1 MRHNIIYISNAERS
15 DGQTEKA
22 RSENAGVEADG
33 ALNPRPDS
41 VSDTLFQENPFFDPK
56 DLLQVR
62 YEMLRRHSVERVSIV
77 DVATKFGVSR
87 PTVYQ
92 AQAAFQQAGLSGL
105 LPKHRGPKEGHKL
118 SAEVIDY
125 VVALRTA
132 EPGLT
137 TVACVQ
143 AVQEKFGITVHRRSL
158 ERALASKKK
167 PRNAGVRS
175 PIPEG
180 TVEAYEGL
188 RRQVV
193 QPDGRGGHLEGRGIL
208 MRCGLAT
215 WAQIRPA
222 AVPARPPESHF
233 PSGPEAPVLDS
244 FGAELVRL
252 VAGLILS
259 TRQEGF
265 PHA

>member
-1 MRHNIIYISNAERS
+1 MAKLKKPDQKTLELKR
-15 DGQTEKA
+15 T
-22 RSENAGVEADG
+22 G
-33 ALNPRPDS
+33 ALNPCPDS
-41 VSDTLFQENPFFDPK
+41 VSDTLFRENPFFDPK

-62 YEMLRRHSVERVSIV
+62 YEMLRRHSVEGVSIV

-143 AVQEKFGITVHRRSL
+143 AVLEKFSITVHRRSL

-167 PRNAGVRS
+167 PRN
-175 PIPEG
+175 
-180 TVEAYEGL
+180 
-188 RRQVV
+188 
-193 QPDGRGGHLEGRGIL
+193 
-208 MRCGLAT
+208 
-215 WAQIRPA
+215 PA
-222 AVPARPPESHF
+222 
-233 PSGPEAPVLDS
+233 
-244 FGAELVRL
+244 
-252 VAGLILS
+252 
-259 TRQEGF
+259 
-265 PHA
+265 

>member
-1 MRHNIIYISNAERS
+1 MAKLKKPDQKTLELKR
-15 DGQTEKA
+15 T
-22 RSENAGVEADG
+22 G

-62 YEMLRRHSVERVSIV
+62 YEMLRRHSVERISIV
-77 DVATKFGVSR
+77 DVAANFGVSR

-158 ERALASKKK
+158 ERALASKKNRAIRRK
-167 PRNAGVRS
+167 STHSGGNRRS
-175 PIPEG
+175 
-180 TVEAYEGL
+180 L
-188 RRQVV
+188 RRTPPTVV
-193 QPDGRGGHLEGRGIL
+193 QPDGGGQHLEGRGIL

-215 WAQIRPA
+215 WALSRPA

>member
-1 MRHNIIYISNAERS
+1 MAKLKKPDQKTLELKRT
-15 DGQTEKA
+15 GT
-22 RSENAGVEADG
+22 
-33 ALNPRPDS
+33 LNPRPDS
-41 VSDTLFQENPFFDPK
+41 VSDTLFKENPFFDPK

-62 YEMLRRHSVERVSIV
+62 YEMLRRHSVEGVSIV
-77 DVATKFGVSR
+77 DVATTFGVSR

-118 SAEVIDY
+118 SAEVIEY
-125 VVALRTA
+125 VRTLRAA

-143 AVQEKFGITVHRRSL
+143 AVQDRVRDHGSPPQSGAGVGGQ
-158 ERALASKKK
+158 KKT
-167 PRNAGVRS
+167 AQSDVRS

-193 QPDGRGGHLEGRGIL
+193 QPDGRGEHLEGRGVL

-215 WAQIRPA
+215 WAADQARGRTGTSTRIAFSIWDRSA
-222 AVPARPPESHF
+222 SSRLVWSRTRPPGSR
-233 PSGPEAPVLDS
+233 SDS
-244 FGAELVRL
+244 QH
-252 VAGLILS
+252 S
-259 TRQEGF
+259 TGGF
-265 PHA
+265 SACLN